1 MPICHRPCMLGL
13 QVERLEGM
21 LAEKDAEL
29 AGAATSS
36 SDLQQELREVR
47 SHCELL
53 EADVEHL
60 QQEARQRQP
69 PGASAAPSTP
79 IDQQLPEQVPM
90 HVSTLKAICKRHITD
105 HLMHFPHQELRIWE
119 QPLLGILG
127 YGRPARYVMTGF
139 LLIRILPC

>member
-1 MPICHRPCMLGL
+1 
-13 QVERLEGM
+13 M

-36 SDLQQELREVR
+36 SDLQQELREVH

-69 PGASAAPSTP
+69 SGASAAAPSRP
-79 IDQQLPEQVPM
+79 IDQQLPEQVL
-90 HVSTLKAICKRHITD
+90 TLVCT
-105 HLMHFPHQELRIWE
+105 WN
-119 QPLLGILG
+119 
-127 YGRPARYVMTGF
+127 TGS
-139 LLIRILPC
+139 